1 MVQISRGDD
10 FAPQERVGSTE
21 VEVAMKID
29 ASDYGSMLIE
39 LPRALITGVS
49 FDSSGTD
56 VMVQTVDIETYTK
69 NIEIPLKNPFKVN
82 TECLITSISKK
93 GE

>member
-1 MVQISRGDD
+1 MVYLWSDE
-10 FAPQERVGSTE
+10 FSPQERVGSTE

-29 ASDYGSMLIE
+29 AGTYGSMLIE

-49 FDSSGTD
+49 FESSGRD
-56 VMVQTVDIETYTK
+56 VMIQTVDIETYTK

-82 TECLITSISKK
+82 TECLITSILK
-93 GE
+93 GGF